1 MDEELKD
8 IIDRTKKFKEI
19 EGIEEMFESYR
30 EEARAIIKESRKTHR
45 KDIAKISLG
54 LTAEQLED
62 FVITEFMMD
71 DIKLLMGPDL
81 EERKGKWD
89 GDDTSI

>member
-30 EEARAIIKESRKTHR
+30 EEARAIIKES
-45 KDIAKISLG
+45 KDPPKRYS
-54 LTAEQLED
+54 
-62 FVITEFMMD
+62 
-71 DIKLLMGPDL
+71 
-81 EERKGKWD
+81 
-89 GDDTSI
+89 